1 MTVPWS
7 GAFEGYAAQHSEV
20 GGAEGP
26 IAYLPPDF
34 VTAAQV
40 SRSHVLLWD
49 GDSVV
54 AVPRSTADNLPD
66 PDLGTG
72 QQLKDYL
79 PAWDRPDAEVMTSQ
93 GVTQLMVWSVKN
105 ALKRGG
111 FSLKF
116 PAPPGSEAGWKVYPA
131 GFPVPPDWRGG

>member
-1 MTVPWS
+1 MTEPWR
-7 GAFEGYAAQHSEV
+7 GAFEAYAAEHSEV

-34 VTAAQV
+34 VAATQL
-40 SRSHVLLWD
+40 SRTHILLWD
-49 GDSVV
+49 GGAVV
-54 AVPRSTADNLPD
+54 ALLRPHPDAAAPAD

-79 PAWDRPDAEVMTSQ
+79 PEWDRPDADVMNAK
-93 GVTQLMVWSVKN
+93 GVSQLMVWSVKN

-111 FSLKF
+111 
-116 PAPPGSEAGWKVYPA
+116 
-131 GFPVPPDWRGG
+131 